1 MDVYIVPFFKSTYLR
16 TEGSSAFDLKV
27 PKIYLVL
34 PRCAVLGSITN
45 SISKLLLVLAE
56 EFC

>member
-1 MDVYIVPFFKSTYLR
+1 MDVYNVTFFKSTYLR

-27 PKIYLVL
+27 LKTFGFAEMCC
-34 PRCAVLGSITN
+34 PRVDNEA
-45 SISKLLLVLAE
+45 ISRLFLVLAE